1 MRKVSMRRNDKRRI
15 FYLFIVTLLLFWQH
29 SGARPIRYCYDVGF
43 KYFKNFSIEEY
54 SQLSQSR
61 SIPKQERCGIIYV
74 GNQAG
79 TILLEGLFIIDSGD
93 ISWWEFLLYAIL
105 ISLLTYLIIRWRRS
119 IKLERE
125 RQRLEQIV
133 KDRTKELE
141 EKNQQFEKKTLEL
154 KEHSEKLKEMNH
166 MKALFLEDIS
176 YDFRTDLTLIVGP
189 LEQILSNCRDK
200 KLEKKLKLIL
210 RNSQRL
216 LTLTNQLLDISRFAS
231 GKMRLQACRQN
242 IIHFLKGILASFEL
256 LTIQKK
262 LELQFVA
269 EEENIPVYFDSE
281 KLEEVV
287 CTLLINAIKF
297 TPPGGKIIVTV
308 SRIHATTKEE
318 IFPPIPGFLE
328 ISVCD
333 TGIGVP
339 KERLAHIFNSFSHSE
354 DSTYISREHNYKGI
368 DIGLAL
374 TKELVELHHGSVDA
388 LSREGENRGT
398 EFIIRL
404 PMGNT
409 HLEPDEIV
417 ELPETPSGGR
427 TPPKIPPLYTPE
439 EEENEF
445 EAADEN
451 GQSEKEIDK
460 EPENREKN
468 IVLVVDDN
476 PIFRKYIRSRLEPL
490 YKVEE
495 AVDGQDG
502 INKAKEI
509 IPDLIISDILMPEKD
524 GYALCNTLKKE
535 VKTSH
540 IPIILLTAKASQESI
555 VQGLETGAVD
565 YITKPFN
572 TKILTIRIKNL
583 IDLRRQMQL
592 KIKREKML
600 SSDEIV
606 VSPIDKQFI
615 TELQDVVEKNL
626 SNPDFNEDQLCQKL
640 HMRRSDLFRKIQA
653 LTGESPKQYILSYR
667 LNRAAQLLKDNL
679 GNVTEVAFKVGFTST
694 ADFARCF
701 KEKFHQLPTSF
712 QISESQSKSLP

>member
-1 MRKVSMRRNDKRRI
+1 MRKVSMRQDKKRRI
-15 FYLFIVTLLLFWQH
+15 FFLFIVTLLIFWQH
-29 SGARPIRYCYDVGF
+29 SGALPIRYFQDVDF
-43 KYFKNFSIEEY
+43 KHFKNFSPGEY
-54 SQLSQSR
+54 SKPSQGR
-61 SIPKQERCGIIYV
+61 SILKHERGSILYL

-79 TILLEGLFIIDSGD
+79 TTLPGGLFIIDSGN
-93 ISWWEFLLYAIL
+93 ISWWEFLLYAIFV
-105 ISLLTYLIIRWRRS
+105 SLMTYLIIKWRRS

-125 RQRLEQIV
+125 KQRLEQIV
-133 KDRTKELE
+133 KDSTKEME
-141 EKNQQFEKKTLEL
+141 EKNQQFEKKTLQL
-154 KEHSEKLKEMNH
+154 KEHSEKLKEINH

-189 LEQILSNCRDK
+189 LEEILSNCRDR

-231 GKMRLQACRQN
+231 GKMRLQASRQN

-262 LELQFVA
+262 LELQLVA
-269 EEENIPVYFDSE
+269 EEENITIYFDSE

-297 TPPGGKIIVTV
+297 TPPGGKITVTV
-308 SRIHATTKEE
+308 NRIPAAAKEE

-339 KERLAHIFNSFSHSE
+339 KEQLAHIFNSFSHPE
-354 DSTYISREHNYKGI
+354 DSTYVSREHDYKGI

-417 ELPETPSGGR
+417 ALPETPPGGK
-427 TPPKIPPLYTPE
+427 TPPKIPPIYPPE

-445 EAADEN
+445 ETADKN
-451 GQSEKEIDK
+451 RQSEKEIDK
-460 EPENREKN
+460 EPETRGKN

-476 PIFRKYIRSRLEPL
+476 SIFRKYIRSRLEPL

-524 GYALCNTLKKE
+524 GYALCDTLKKE

-555 VQGLETGAVD
+555 VQGLETGADD

-583 IDLRRQMQL
+583 IDLRRQLQL

-600 SSDEIV
+600 RPAEIV

-615 TELQDVVEKNL
+615 IELQDVVEKNF
-626 SNPDFNEDQLCQKL
+626 SNPDFNEGQLCQEL
-640 HMRRSDLFRKIQA
+640 RMRRSDLFRKIQA

-667 LNRAAQLLKDNL
+667 LNRAAQLLKVNF
-679 GNVTEVAFKVGFTST
+679 GTVSEVAFKVGFSST

-701 KEKFHQLPTSF
+701 KEKFQQLPTSF
-712 QISESQSKSLP
+712 QTSESQSKSLP